1 MLNIYYNF
9 VFLQIEQVKS
19 NTMNQISKNTKMED
33 LGIYKYIEQD
43 IKNSTFEKIPLK
55 IFHDFKEVSKAV
67 AAEIAS
73 LIKAKQ
79 ILGQKAVLG
88 LATGSTPISVYEELV
103 RMHKEEGLSFEN
115 VITFNLDE
123 YYPMQPGALQ
133 SYVMFMYA
141 HLFDHINIKPENIHI
156 PDGTISRNQIIEFCN
171 TYETEI
177 ERSGGIDIQI
187 LGIGR
192 TGHIGFNEPGSDI
205 LSRTRLISLDY
216 VTVADAASD
225 FYGEEN
231 VPARG
236 LTMGVSTILK
246 AKRLILMALG
256 EGKADIIR
264 KAIEG
269 EVSSQVPASY
279 LQKHQNTL
287 FILDNTSSSELT
299 RVKTPWLTEICDWND
314 ARLLR
319 KAVVWLCQKVQK
331 PILKLTDRDYGSNGM
346 GDLIAERGPS
356 NKINIEVFNDL
367 QRTITGWPGGKPN
380 ADDTSR
386 PERALPYPKKV
397 LVFSPHPDD
406 DVISMGGTLSRLV
419 EQGHFVSVAYQTT
432 GSIAVHDD
440 DVFRYMDFVTE
451 FDSRFDLELETSQ
464 NLYHK
469 IKKSIIDK
477 NPGDVDSKEVQDI
490 KAMIRNG
497 EAKAACRF
505 IGIPEENIHFLKM
518 PFYDTG
524 KVVKNKLSDFDV
536 KLIVDLLNFV
546 KPDQIYAAGDL
557 SDPHGTHRVCLDA
570 IFKAVE
576 QLKSEAWMQNCRIWL
591 YRGAWQEWEMGDIDM
606 AVPIS
611 PDELMKKRK
620 AIFKHQSQKD
630 KALFPGADQREF
642 WQRSEERNKNTA
654 KLYNLV
660 GMAEYEAI
668 EAFVKWK

>member
-1 MLNIYYNF
+1 M
-9 VFLQIEQVKS
+9 QIQ
-19 NTMNQISKNTKMED
+19 NRNLIHTKMNAIFTKSKIKGLENH
-33 LGIYKYIEQD
+33 KYIAQD
-43 IKNSTFEKIPLK
+43 NKKSSFEKIPVK
-55 IFHDFKEVSKAV
+55 IFNDYKEVSKAV
-67 AAEIAS
+67 ATEIAS
-73 LIKAKQ
+73 LIKVKQ
-79 ILGQKAVLG
+79 EQGQMAVLG
-88 LATGSTPISVYEELV
+88 LATGSTPISVYAELV
-103 RMHKEEGLSFEN
+103 RMHREEGLSFEN

-123 YYPMQPGALQ
+123 YYPMAPTALQ
-133 SYVMFMYA
+133 SYVLFMHA
-141 HLFDHINIKPENIHI
+141 HLFDHIDIKPENIHI
-156 PDGTISRNQIIEFCN
+156 PDGTIPRDQISDYCS
-171 TYETEI
+171 TYDLEI
-177 ERSGGIDIQI
+177 EKAGGLDIQI

-192 TGHIGFNEPGSDI
+192 TGHIGFNEPGSEI
-205 LSRTRLISLDY
+205 NSPTRLISLDY
-216 VTVADAASD
+216 VTIADAASD
-225 FYGEEN
+225 FYGEEH
-231 VPARG
+231 VPTRAI
-236 LTMGVSTILK
+236 TMGVSTILK
-246 AKRLILMALG
+246 AKRVILMALG
-256 EGKADIIR
+256 EGKAGIIQ

-269 EVSSQVPASY
+269 EVTSDVPASF
-279 LQKHQNTL
+279 LQKHHNAL

-299 RVKTPWLTEICDWND
+299 RVKTPWLTDICDWND
-314 ARLLR
+314 SRLLR
-319 KAVVWLCQKVQK
+319 RAVVWLCQKVQK

-406 DVISMGGTLSRLV
+406 DVISMGGTLARLV
-419 EQGHFVSVAYQTT
+419 DQGHFVHVAYQTT

-451 FDSRFDLELETSQ
+451 FDARFEVEGESSMRLYQET
-464 NLYHK
+464 
-469 IKKSIIDK
+469 KKSIIEK
-477 NPGDVDSKEVQDI
+477 KPGDVDSGIVQDI
-490 KAMIRNG
+490 KAMIRKG

-505 IGIPEENIHFLKM
+505 INIPEENVHFLEM

-524 KVVKNKLSDFDV
+524 KIVKNKLSDIDIQ
-536 KLIVDLLNFV
+536 LIVDLLNQV
-546 KPDQIYAAGDL
+546 KPNQIYAAGDL

-570 IFKAVE
+570 IFRAVE
-576 QLKSEAWMQNCRIWL
+576 LLKEESWMSECRIWL
-591 YRGAWQEWEMGDIDM
+591 YRGAWQEWDMGDIDM

-642 WQRSEERNKNTA
+642 WQRSEERNRSTA
-654 KLYNLV
+654 ILYNQV

-668 EAFVKWK
+668 EAFVRWK